1 LGFTGLGLAEKL
13 TIFGVT
19 PTVTCA
25 VASAVVPCA
34 VSVYVVVVVGET
46 SALEP
51 VGGGTPWSSDT
62 LSAPS
67 TVQVSVV
74 VSPNAIGFVFA
85 VNDWITGLA
94 PVVPLELEVVAP
106 PEEPED
112 EVPVALPDELLAL
125 ELPEELEL
133 ELELLEEPVLEE
145 PVLEEPV
152 LEDPVL
158 EEPVLEDPVLEEPVL
173 DVPVLEVPE
182 LLAWVPE
189 LEPVEFVPV
198 VVPPP
203 SAGAFWKH
211 ALATES
217 QCASAAQSALV
228 LHGTTPLPHPASPTN
243 TATQSPARRMHPPAR
258 GLT

>member
-152 LEDPVL
+152 L
-158 EEPVLEDPVLEEPVL
+158 

>member
-1 LGFTGLGLAEKL
+1 
-13 TIFGVT
+13 
-19 PTVTCA
+19 
-25 VASAVVPCA
+25 
-34 VSVYVVVVVGET
+34 
-46 SALEP
+46 
-51 VGGGTPWSSDT
+51 
-62 LSAPS
+62 
-67 TVQVSVV
+67 
-74 VSPNAIGFVFA
+74 

-145 PVLEEPV
+145 
-152 LEDPVL
+152 
-158 EEPVLEDPVLEEPVL
+158 PVLEEPVL